1 MKIEKAEVL
10 QADGGWQVLSFLK
23 LTARD
28 GLVGWSEFGE
38 GFAPGLAGVIRAQAP
53 GLVGRDP
60 RDLPT
65 LTYEWLARARPAA
78 GGMSAQAAAAME
90 NACLDLKARALG
102 VPVYELFGGA
112 VRKKIPVYAS
122 HTGMYRMRRPD
133 LFQAAGAF
141 VPRRM
146 EDMATLGAE
155 VAARGV
161 GALKTNLLSFAAD
174 GTPRVHMPGFARGA
188 APDPAL
194 NASRVLVDDAVALV
208 QQLRA
213 GAGEKM
219 GVMLDLN
226 FNFKPEGV
234 RRIAQALEPLGLE
247 WLELDGIDPVA
258 LAALRAGTR
267 TPIASLEAVYGRG
280 GLLPYLEARAVD
292 VAVIDPMWNGL
303 GESVRMAAL
312 AEAFGVNVASHLFSG
327 ALATA
332 MSAHFCAV
340 VPNLRI
346 MEVDLDR
353 APWQDSLF
361 KGAVEI
367 RDGFAAVPE
376 SPGWGVQ
383 PDEAALAL
391 HPQQDEIRK

>member
-1 MKIEKAEVL
+1 MKIAQAGIL
-10 QADGGWQVLSFLK
+10 HADGGWQVLSFLK
-23 LTARD
+23 LVADD
-28 GLVGWSEFGE
+28 GQVGWSEFAE
-38 GFAPGLAGVIRAQAP
+38 GFTPGLTGVIQAQAQ

-60 RDLPT
+60 REIPT
-65 LTYEWLARARPAA
+65 LLYELNARARPAA
-78 GGMSAQAAAAME
+78 GGLNAQAAAAIE
-90 NACLDLKARALG
+90 NALLDLKARVLG

-112 VRKKIPVYAS
+112 VRRRIPVYAS
-122 HTGMYRMRRPD
+122 HTGLYRMRSPE
-133 LFQAAGAF
+133 LFRRAGAF

-174 GTPRVHMPGFARGA
+174 GSPRVHMPGFARGS

-194 NASRVLVDDAVALV
+194 NATQALADDAAALV
-208 QQLRA
+208 EQLRA
-213 GAGEKM
+213 GGGARM

-226 FNFKPEGV
+226 FNFRPEGV
-234 RRIAQALEPLGLE
+234 RRLAAALDPLRLE
-247 WLELDGIDPVA
+247 WLEVDGIDA
-258 LAALRAGTR
+258 ATLAALRAGIR
-267 TPIASLEAVYGRG
+267 TPVASLEAVYGRA
-280 GLLPYLEARAVD
+280 GLLPWLEARAVD

-312 AEAFGVNVASHLFSG
+312 AEAFNVNVASHLFSG

-353 APWQDSLF
+353 VPWHDALF
-361 KGAVEI
+361 RGRVEI
-367 RDGFAAVPE
+367 REGCALVPE
-376 SPGWGVQ
+376 GPGWGVA
-383 PDEAALAL
+383 PDEDALRL
-391 HPQQDEIRK
+391 HPAP

>member
-1 MKIEKAEVL
+1 MRIDKAEVL

-23 LTARD
+23 LTASD
-28 GLVGWSEFGE
+28 GQVGWSEFGE
-38 GFAPGLAGVIRAQAP
+38 GFAPGLAGLIRAQAQA
-53 GLVGRDP
+53 LIGRDP
-60 RDLPT
+60 RELPT
-65 LTYEWLARARPAA
+65 LAHEWMARARPAA
-78 GGMSAQAAAAME
+78 GGLNAQAAAALE
-90 NACLDLKARALG
+90 NACLDLKARALA

-112 VRKKIPVYAS
+112 VRKRIPVYAS
-122 HTGMYRMRRPD
+122 HTGMYRMRSPD
-133 LFQAAGAF
+133 LFHAAGAF

-174 GTPRVHMPGFARGA
+174 GTPRVHMPGFARGG

-208 QQLRA
+208 RQLRA

-234 RRIAQALEPLGLE
+234 RRLAAALDPLGLE
-247 WLELDGIDPVA
+247 WLEVDGIDPA
-258 LAALRAGTR
+258 TLAALRAGIA
-267 TPIASLEAVYGRG
+267 TPIASLEAVYGRA

-292 VAVIDPMWNGL
+292 VAIIDPMWNGF

-353 APWQDSLF
+353 
-361 KGAVEI
+361 
-367 RDGFAAVPE
+367 VP
-376 SPGWGVQ
+376 
-383 PDEAALAL
+383 
-391 HPQQDEIRK
+391 

>member
-1 MKIEKAEVL
+1 MKIDKVDIL
-10 QADGGWQVLSFLK
+10 QADGGWQVLSFAK
-23 LTARD
+23 VTASD
-28 GLVGWSEFGE
+28 GQVGWSEFGE
-38 GFAPGLAGVIRAQAP
+38 GFAPGLAAVIRAQAQA
-53 GLVGRDP
+53 LIGRDP
-60 RDLPT
+60 RDLSI
-65 LTYEWLARARPAA
+65 LANEWMARARPAA
-78 GGMSAQAAAAME
+78 GGMNAQAAAALE

-112 VRKKIPVYAS
+112 VRKRIPVYAS

-133 LFQAAGAF
+133 LFEAAGAF

-188 APDPAL
+188 ASDPAL
-194 NASRVLVDDAVALV
+194 NVTRELIDDAVALV

-234 RRIAQALEPLGLE
+234 RRLAAALDSLGLE
-247 WLELDGIDPVA
+247 WLEVDGIDPA
-258 LAALRAGTR
+258 SLAALRAKIR

-292 VAVIDPMWNGL
+292 VAIIDPMWNGF

-353 APWQDSLF
+353 VSWHERLF
-361 KGAVEI
+361 QGSVEI
-367 RDGFAAVPE
+367 HDGHAAVPE
-376 SPGWGVQ
+376 GAGWGVA
-383 PDEAALAL
+383 PNEAALSL
-391 HPQQDEIRK
+391 HPPRG